1 MPKGVSRGARGVEKR
16 ARGDSVLKKKTP
28 RSPLSQRA
36 PRETLVV
43 VRTPS
48 SALQRVL
55 RDVHSEEDGRKL
67 DLERAG
73 VKGLRY
79 PICVLDRANGQ
90 QHTVAEIDMSVSLPH
105 RRRGAHMSRFVELL
119 NRHRREIDVRRFRA
133 LCAELRRDHDA
144 SAAHVTVRFPYFIE
158 KRAPVSGATGLV
170 DYSCTYSASV
180 SATADELW
188 VSVEVPVTSLCPCSK
203 AISRRGAHNQRSI
216 VRVKVWFARFFWLED
231 LIALVEES
239 ASCDLYA
246 VLKRRSVRIDD
257 KGNLLL
263 DCPGYQA
270 ESTGGS
276 AAAAVVLPSI
286 PVAGASLAPASLSKH
301 YFLVTEQSDGAAA
314 QYDID
319 VYVNSKWVRK
329 V

>member
-1 MPKGVSRGARGVEKR
+1 M
-16 ARGDSVLKKKTP
+16 
-28 RSPLSQRA
+28 
-36 PRETLVV
+36 
-43 VRTPS
+43 
-48 SALQRVL
+48 L

-180 SATADELW
+180 SASADELW

-246 VLKRRSVRIDD
+246 VLKRPDEKWVTERAYQRPRFVEDLVREVGTRLRRDR
-257 KGNLLL
+257 NF
-263 DCPGYQA
+263 PRWEVEA
-270 ESTGGS
+270 ESFESIHAHNACARLSYPGLRGG
-276 AAAAVVLPSI
+276 I
-286 PVAGASLAPASLSKH
+286 AGES
-301 YFLVTEQSDGAAA
+301 
-314 QYDID
+314 
-319 VYVNSKWVRK
+319 
-329 V
+329 

>member
-1 MPKGVSRGARGVEKR
+1 MKDKRRGS
-16 ARGDSVLKKKTP
+16 SVTVRP
-28 RSPLSQRA
+28 RPL
-36 PRETLVV
+36 P
-43 VRTPS
+43 
-48 SALQRVL
+48 LQREL
-55 RDVHSEEDGRKL
+55 KDVHSEEDGRKL

-90 QHTVAEIDMSVSLPH
+90 QHTVAAIDMSVSLPH

-119 NRHRREIDVRRFRA
+119 NRHRREIDIRRFRA

-170 DYSCTYSASV
+170 DYSCTYGASV

-216 VRVKVWFARFFWLED
+216 VRVKVWFVRFFWLED

-246 VLKRRSVRIDD
+246 VLKRPDEKWVTERAYQRPRFVEDLVREVGTRLRRDR
-257 KGNLLL
+257 NF
-263 DCPGYQA
+263 PRWEVEA
-270 ESTGGS
+270 ESFESIHAHNASARLSYPGPRGG
-276 AAAAVVLPSI
+276 I
-286 PVAGASLAPASLSKH
+286 AGES
-301 YFLVTEQSDGAAA
+301 
-314 QYDID
+314 
-319 VYVNSKWVRK
+319 
-329 V
+329 

>member
-1 MPKGVSRGARGVEKR
+1 M
-16 ARGDSVLKKKTP
+16 
-28 RSPLSQRA
+28 
-36 PRETLVV
+36 
-43 VRTPS
+43 
-48 SALQRVL
+48 
-55 RDVHSEEDGRKL
+55 HSEKDGRKL

-119 NRHRREIDVRRFRA
+119 NRHRREIDIRRFRA

-158 KRAPVSGATGLV
+158 KRAPVSGAKGLV
-170 DYSCTYSASV
+170 DYSCTYGASV
-180 SATADELW
+180 TASAHELR
-188 VSVEVPVTSLCPCSK
+188 VAVEVPVTSLCPCSK

-231 LIALVEES
+231 LIALVEEC

-246 VLKRRSVRIDD
+246 VLKRPDEKWVTERAYQRPRFVEDLVREVGTRLRRDR
-257 KGNLLL
+257 NF
-263 DCPGYQA
+263 PRWEVEA
-270 ESTGGS
+270 ESFESIHAHNASARLSYSDAHGGITGES
-276 AAAAVVLPSI
+276 
-286 PVAGASLAPASLSKH
+286 
-301 YFLVTEQSDGAAA
+301 
-314 QYDID
+314 
-319 VYVNSKWVRK
+319 
-329 V
+329 

>member
-1 MPKGVSRGARGVEKR
+1 MNDKRRGSSLTLR
-16 ARGDSVLKKKTP
+16 P
-28 RSPLSQRA
+28 RPL
-36 PRETLVV
+36 P
-43 VRTPS
+43 
-48 SALQRVL
+48 LQREL
-55 RDVHSEEDGRKL
+55 KDVHSEEDGRKL
-67 DLERAG
+67 GLERAG

-133 LCAELRRDHDA
+133 LCAELRRDHDT

-158 KRAPVSGATGLV
+158 KRAPVSGAKGLV
-170 DYSCTYSASV
+170 DYSCTYGASV
-180 SATADELW
+180 GATGDELW

-203 AISRRGAHNQRSI
+203 AVSRRGAHNQRSI

-246 VLKRRSVRIDD
+246 VLKRPDEKWVTERAYQRPRFVEDLVREVGTRLRRDR
-257 KGNLLL
+257 NF
-263 DCPGYQA
+263 PRWEVEA
-270 ESTGGS
+270 ESFESIHAHNASARLSYPDAHGGITGES
-276 AAAAVVLPSI
+276 
-286 PVAGASLAPASLSKH
+286 
-301 YFLVTEQSDGAAA
+301 
-314 QYDID
+314 
-319 VYVNSKWVRK
+319 
-329 V
+329 